1 MSMFGWDKVGEH
13 MYLVL
18 MASLFAAMIG
28 LILGICC
35 YLFKPARNPIM
46 WLVDVLQTVPALAT
60 LGLIMILFGPTKTT
74 VIIGLT
80 LYSLLP
86 IVRNTYVGLEN
97 IDPGIKEAAVGMG
110 MTEMQ
115 QLIKVEV
122 PLAFPMIFTGI
133 RIAIVN
139 SIGTAVFGAFVG
151 GGGLGSVINRAIMIQ
166 DMDTLMK
173 VTVILMLMA
182 VIFDYGM
189 GYIEKRLNQ
198 DQGMA
203 TAGSSA

>member
-18 MASLFAAMIG
+18 MASLFAALIG

-173 VTVILMLMA
+173 VTLILMLMA

>member
-1 MSMFGWDKVGEH
+1 MFGWDKVGEH

-18 MASLFAAMIG
+18 MASLFAALIG

-173 VTVILMLMA
+173 VTLILMLMA

>member
-173 VTVILMLMA
+173 VTLILMLMA

>member
-46 WLVDVLQTVPALAT
+46 WLVDVFQTVPALAT